1 MKYSI
6 ETPGKHY
13 SKEIYAKTKKYQKVF
28 NFEIGEGVHDTWNN
42 EADAF
47 KHTFA
52 SADMA
57 IKLGSSVSKGV
68 CDFHEFRP
76 AKNPANEKNMDKWNN
91 YQGRIIAQAIKT
103 KYSPLE
109 RIELIKSGKMDDII
123 ADMVMRKMKNGELI
137 TNPEKDNRRFPEKDL
152 REKLFDLKNRVFYKG
167 ELLLKDLN
175 DRDIRDVFLDQAL
188 DKEGIPIKEE
198 LNKKVL
204 SGELIY
210 VENYTRADGTKVSG
224 YYRALPKS

>member
-1 MKYSI
+1 
-6 ETPGKHY
+6 
-13 SKEIYAKTKKYQKVF
+13 
-28 NFEIGEGVHDTWNN
+28 
-42 EADAF
+42 
-47 KHTFA
+47 
-52 SADMA
+52 MA

-76 AKNPANEKNMDKWNN
+76 AKNPANEKNIDKWNN

-152 REKLFDLKNRVFYKG
+152 REKLFDLKNRVSYK
-167 ELLLKDLN
+167 
-175 DRDIRDVFLDQAL
+175 V
-188 DKEGIPIKEE
+188 
-198 LNKKVL
+198 
-204 SGELIY
+204 
-210 VENYTRADGTKVSG
+210 
-224 YYRALPKS
+224 